1 MQAERQ
7 LSAAAL
13 ADPTAY
19 RTRLANQRQITDA
32 SVEGLQGLPDSAPAD
47 IVAHYRQVTLAEEI
61 RIQDELAGLRQGG
74 RELGDVDD
82 LHRTRHSRVIPSSGR
97 SLIAFVTPS
106 SLIFST

>member
-32 SVEGLQGLPDSAPAD
+32 SFEGLQGLPDSAPAD
-47 IVAHYRQVTLAEEI
+47 IVAH
-61 RIQDELAGLRQGG
+61 
-74 RELGDVDD
+74 
-82 LHRTRHSRVIPSSGR
+82 
-97 SLIAFVTPS
+97 
-106 SLIFST
+106 